1 MSKIRLAIADD
12 SRDFCRIMKD
22 YVASEPDIELVG
34 MASDG
39 LVALELAESKRPDVL
54 LLDNVMP
61 FLDGLGVLT
70 KLSET
75 GLKSNMKIIMIS
87 GSLSDDFVI
96 HASKLGTDYI
106 MSRRMSAEEIVKK
119 IRMVMEKPDTDA
131 LPVYSKIIAQP
142 NAHTTAYHANDR
154 TVLSNRKI
162 FNDIEKTVTT
172 IIHEI
177 GVPAHIKGYTY
188 LREAIMLVL
197 KDTDLINSI
206 TKQLYPTVAK
216 KHNTS
221 SSRVERAIRHAIEVA
236 WDRGD
241 TETLNN
247 LFGFTINQN
256 KGKPTNSEF
265 IAMISD
271 KLRLEMKGTG

>member
-1 MSKIRLAIADD
+1 MKKIRLAIADD
-12 SRDFCRIMKD
+12 SRDFCRIMRD
-22 YVASEPDIELVG
+22 YISTVSDIELVG
-34 MASDG
+34 LASDG
-39 LVALELAESKRPDVL
+39 LVTLEIVESKKPDVL

-70 KLSET
+70 KLGDN
-75 GLKSNMKIIMIS
+75 GLKERMKIIMIS

-96 HASKLGTDYI
+96 HAGKLGADYI
-106 MSRRMSAEEIVKK
+106 MSRRMSAEEIITK
-119 IRMVMEKPDTDA
+119 IRMVMEKPDLTFSRDG
-131 LPVYSKIIAQP
+131 QRDGE
-142 NAHTTAYHANDR
+142 NAPF
-154 TVLSNRKI
+154 LSVKQAAS
-162 FNDIEKTVTT
+162 DMEKTVTT
-172 IIHEI
+172 MIHEI

-188 LREAIMLVL
+188 LREAILLVL

-241 TETLNN
+241 TETLNG

-271 KLRLEMKGTG
+271 KLRLEMKSIG

>member
-1 MSKIRLAIADD
+1 MEKIRLAIADD

-22 YVASEPDIELVG
+22 YISTVPDIELVG

-39 LVALELAESKRPDVL
+39 LVTLELVESKRPDVL

-70 KLSET
+70 KLSEA
-75 GLKSNMKIIMIS
+75 GLKENMKVIMIS

-96 HASKLGTDYI
+96 HASKNGADYI
-106 MSRRMSAEEIVKK
+106 MSRRMSADEIITK
-119 IRMVMEKPDTDA
+119 IRMVMESPE
-131 LPVYSKIIAQP
+131 VENSYSQIRADVGS
-142 NAHTTAYHANDR
+142 NSTANNFNSFTPSVKKTSNDVER
-154 TVLSNRKI
+154 
-162 FNDIEKTVTT
+162 TVTT

-241 TETLNN
+241 TETLNK

-271 KLRLEMKGTG
+271 KLRLEMKSIG

>member
-1 MSKIRLAIADD
+1 MEKIRLVIADD

-22 YVASEPDIELVG
+22 FLLTVPEIELVG

-39 LVALELAESKRPDVL
+39 LVTLEIVESKRPNVL

-70 KLSET
+70 RLNEA
-75 GLKSNMKIIMIS
+75 GLKDSLKVIMIS

-96 HASKLGTDYI
+96 HASKLGADYI
-106 MSRRMSAEEIVKK
+106 MSRRMSADEIINK
-119 IRMVMEKPDTDA
+119 IRMVMEKPDVEA
-131 LPVYSKIIAQP
+131 IYP
-142 NAHTTAYHANDR
+142 NLNFNIGS
-154 TVLSNRKI
+154 SNYKTSSLNRAS
-162 FNDIEKTVTT
+162 NDIEKTVTT
-172 IIHEI
+172 VIHEI

-247 LFGFTINQN
+247 IFGFTINQN

-271 KLRLEMKGTG
+271 KLRLEMKNIG